1 MMLQPFIDD
10 VREQLL
16 VAAATDGPDLA
27 AATERLSVVLDAAV
41 RLALLDA
48 VSAAADEITL
58 DLAPGS
64 VEVRLRGRDPE
75 FTVTPTPDSPPI
87 SVPPTAPARGA
98 DSLDSGTA
106 RITLRLSEALKE
118 RIEARAG
125 QEGLS
130 VNTWVIRA
138 LAAVTDSDRTPPP
151 PPASGHAFTGW
162 VR

>member
-1 MMLQPFIDD
+1 MNLQPFVDE

-16 VAAATDGPDLA
+16 TAAATDGPDFS

-48 VSAAADEITL
+48 ISAAADEITL
-58 DLAPGS
+58 EMAPGS

-75 FTVTPTPDSPPI
+75 FTVTPAAETQS
-87 SVPPTAPARGA
+87 TNATLPAVTRGNEIA
-98 DSLDSGTA
+98 DGGAA
-106 RITLRLSEALKE
+106 RITLRLSEGLKE
-118 RIEARAG
+118 RVEAKAG
-125 QEGLS
+125 REGLS
-130 VNTWVIRA
+130 VNTWVVRT
-138 LAAVTDSDRTPPP
+138 LAAATDSDRTPPP